1 MIKDDS
7 ILKSNTSY
15 KSFFIG
21 LFIFFAGVHLASAQF
36 LLQAPNTGDEN
47 NYQWYEASDLGTVL
61 GTNSFYEATEPGV
74 YFATYDG
81 TLCGSNA
88 TGYFIL
94 TDCESPNNDVVL
106 DISASVPSGA
116 TVSWNP
122 ALSGDQTR
130 PIVMSTQTV
139 MRYVATVTKVGNSTE
154 LPRFTVVCM
163 SQAASLTD
171 DLIVVNE
178 DASIIASIFDNDTD
192 LPTTGVLTTTNPSNG
207 TISINDNGTANDP
220 TDDEVTYTPNPDYNG
235 SDSFDYTI
243 CNSLGD
249 CSTATVTVDVLPVVD
264 ANDDSVST
272 DVGVDA
278 IVSWRANDNDIPTI
292 GSITATDPSNG
303 SVVLNDNG
311 TASDPSDDDITYV
324 PNTDFEGADSFEYT
338 ICDGNGNCST
348 AIVTVVVFPPSPAPP
363 PEAVIDSDG
372 DGILDIFEDLNADN
386 DNDPSTNPTDTDG
399 DGIPDYLDIDSDN
412 DGIPDNVEA
421 QLALGYIPPSSTDD
435 NSNGLDDAYETDGNV
450 GLIPIDSDN
459 DGLPDYVDDDSD
471 NDNVPDAIEGHDH
484 DHDGVPEVSLI
495 GSDKDNDGLD
505 DGYEGETVIDIDI
518 NDEMDDPSIALPDN
532 DGDGIPDF
540 RDSDDDDD
548 GIETIDEDTNGDG
561 NYANDDA
568 NEDGIPNYLDPDLGE
583 LTTGEEEVD
592 VINVITPNG
601 DGVHDTLEIRGLE
614 NYPSNT
620 VRIYNRWGVMVYQTR
635 AYDTTGNVFDGTSQG
650 RVTVDQDNKL
660 PVGTYFYVI
669 DYQDQGGN
677 MKQLTG
683 YIYINR

>member
-1 MIKDDS
+1 M
-7 ILKSNTSY
+7 KSNTSY
-15 KSFFIG
+15 KSLLIG
-21 LFIFFAGVHLASAQF
+21 LIVLFTGVNLASAQF
-36 LLQAPNTGDEN
+36 LLQAPDTGDEN
-47 NYQWYEASDLGTVL
+47 NYQWYEASDTGTVL
-61 GTNSFYEATEPGV
+61 GTNSFYEATQPGV

-94 TDCESPNNDVVL
+94 TDCDAPNNEVIL

-116 TVSWNP
+116 TVSWSP
-122 ALSGDQTR
+122 ALTGDQTR
-130 PIVMSTQTV
+130 PTVTSTQTV
-139 MRYVATVTKVGNSTE
+139 TRYVATITKVGNSTE

-163 SQAASLTD
+163 TQAANLLD
-171 DLIVVNE
+171 DIIVVNE
-178 DASIIASIFDNDTD
+178 DESIVADIFDNDSD
-192 LPTTGVLTTTNPSNG
+192 LPIEGTLTITNPSNG
-207 TISINDNGTANDP
+207 TINIDENGTPNDP
-220 TDDEVTYTPNPDYNG
+220 TDDVVTYTPNPDYNG

-243 CNSLGD
+243 CNSSGD
-249 CSTATVTVDVLPVVD
+249 CSTATVTVDVLPIVD

-278 IVSWRANDNDIPTI
+278 VVTWRANDNDIPTT

-303 SVVLNDNG
+303 TVVLNDNG
-311 TASDPSDDDITYV
+311 TVNNPSDDDITYV
-324 PNTDFEGADSFEYT
+324 PNPGFTGTDSFEYT
-338 ICDGNGNCST
+338 VCDSNGNCST
-348 AIVTVVVFPPSPAPP
+348 ATITVIVSPSG
-363 PEAVIDSDG
+363 IDLDSDN
-372 DGILDIFEDLNADN
+372 DGIVDSFEDLNADN

-399 DGIPDYLDIDSDN
+399 DSIPDYLDIDSDN

-421 QLALGYIPPSSTDD
+421 QPALGYITPSMADA
-435 NSNGLDDAYETDGNV
+435 NGNGLDDAYEIDGNV

-459 DGLPDYVDDDSD
+459 DGIPDYVDDDSD
-471 NDNVPDAIEGHDH
+471 DDNVPDAIEGHDQN
-484 DHDGVPEVSLI
+484 HDGIADVELI

-505 DGYEGETVIDIDI
+505 DAFEGETVIDIDV
-518 NDEMDDPSIALPDN
+518 NDEIDDPSLALPDT
-532 DGDGIPDF
+532 DSDGILDF

-548 GIETIDEDTNGDG
+548 GIETMDEDLDGDG
-561 NYANDDA
+561 NYANDDS
-568 NEDGIPNYLDPDLGE
+568 NENGIPNYLDSDLGE
-583 LTTGEEEVD
+583 SSVVEEEVD

-601 DGVHDTLEIRGLE
+601 DGVHDTLEINGLE
-614 NYPSNT
+614 NYPNNT

-635 AYDTTGNVFDGTSQG
+635 AYDTSGNVFDGTSQG

-677 MKQLTG
+677 TKQLTG